1 MNYESKRNLIAW
13 PACLFDRQAFR
24 MIPSKGQGGPDAAP
38 TNWPSSPAD
47 QPVVSSTGRYPRG
60 INVTDLA
67 DTNPRAAATAWLDA
81 FQSAL
86 SRQDTQAAAALF
98 LPDGHWRDLVAFT
111 WHILTMNGMAE
122 IAATLDRTLPAV
134 RPTGF
139 RIAPDRVAPRL
150 VTRAGTQTI
159 EALIA
164 FETATGRASGVL
176 RLAPNAHGA
185 LVAWV
190 LLTALDEIKDHE
202 ERIGP
207 RVGTGQ
213 AYSREFGGPNWLDHR
228 QRAMAYEDHDPVAI
242 VIGGGQAGLGIA
254 ACLGQLGI
262 DTLVIDRHER
272 VGDAWR
278 KRYHSLTLHN
288 EVHINHL
295 PYMPFPPNT
304 PVFIPKDKLA
314 NWFESYADA
323 MELNVWTGTELK
335 HGTFDDTTGRWEVS
349 LRRQDGSERTLRP
362 KHLIFATGVSAIPIR
377 PDAPGLDDFA
387 GTVMHSGQYTTGH
400 AWNGRKVLVMGT
412 GNSGHDVA
420 QDLHAS
426 GAEVT
431 MIQRN
436 TTLIVSLEQ
445 AQTVY
450 NMYKEGP
457 NLADCD
463 LLATAVPYKVLVKG
477 YQIAAAAMRKADR
490 KLLDGLA
497 ARGFRLDNGPPD
509 DTGFQMKYLRRGGGY
524 YFNVGCSDLIVDGRI
539 GLIQYSDIDRF
550 VPEGV
555 RMKDGR
561 VLEAELLVAATGY
574 KNQQDVVRQY
584 LGDDVA
590 DRVGLVWGFDDRG
603 EQRNMWRRTAQPG
616 LWFTAGGLPH
626 VRIYSKYLA
635 LQIKAMEEGLLGQSG
650 AEAAWAEPVLA
661 LQDG

>member
-1 MNYESKRNLIAW
+1 
-13 PACLFDRQAFR
+13 
-24 MIPSKGQGGPDAAP
+24 
-38 TNWPSSPAD
+38 
-47 QPVVSSTGRYPRG
+47 
-60 INVTDLA
+60 
-67 DTNPRAAATAWLDA
+67 
-81 FQSAL
+81 
-86 SRQDTQAAAALF
+86 
-98 LPDGHWRDLVAFT
+98 
-111 WHILTMNGMAE
+111 
-122 IAATLDRTLPAV
+122 
-134 RPTGF
+134 
-139 RIAPDRVAPRL
+139 L

-159 EALIA
+159 EALFG

-176 RLAPNAHGA
+176 RLVPNAAGD

-202 ERIGP
+202 ERIGA
-207 RVGTGQ
+207 RASSGQ
-213 AYSREFGGPNWLDHR
+213 AYSREFGGPNWLDYR
-228 QRAMAYEDHDPVAI
+228 EKAVAYADHDPVAI

-254 ACLGQLGI
+254 ACLGQLGVN
-262 DTLVIDRHER
+262 TLVIDRHER

-335 HGTFDDTTGRWEVS
+335 HGTFDETTGRWEVS

-362 KHLIFATGVSAIPIR
+362 RHLIFATGVSAIPIR

-400 AWNGRKVLVMGT
+400 TWKGRKALVMGT

-426 GAEVT
+426 GADVT
-431 MIQRN
+431 MIQRS
-436 TTLIVSLEQ
+436 TTLIVSLTQ
-445 AQTVY
+445 AQKVY
-450 NMYKEGP
+450 DMYKEGP
-457 NLADCD
+457 TLADCD
-463 LLATAVPYKVLVKG
+463 LLATAVPYQVLVKS
-477 YQIAAAAMRKADR
+477 YQISTAASQAADKE
-490 KLLDGLA
+490 LLDGLA
-497 ARGFRLDNGPPD
+497 ARGFRLDKGQPD

-524 YFNVGCSDLIVDGRI
+524 YFNVGCSDLIVDGSI

-561 VLEAELLVAATGY
+561 ILEAELLVAATGY
-574 KNQQDVVRQY
+574 KNQQEVVRLY
-584 LGDDVA
+584 LGDEIA
-590 DRVGLVWGFDDRG
+590 DRIGPVWGYDEGG
-603 EQRNMWRRTAQPG
+603 EERNMWRRTAQPG

-626 VRIYSKYLA
+626 VRIYSRYLA
-635 LQIKAMEEGLLGQSG
+635 LQIKASEEGLLGAPMAVRVG
-650 AEAAWAEPVLA
+650 E
-661 LQDG
+661 LQAT

>member
-1 MNYESKRNLIAW
+1 VTNTTNIADMD
-13 PACLFDRQAFR
+13 P
-24 MIPSKGQGGPDAAP
+24 GDAASG
-38 TNWPSSPAD
+38 W
-47 QPVVSSTGRYPRG
+47 
-60 INVTDLA
+60 LA
-67 DTNPRAAATAWLDA
+67 AFDT
-81 FQSAL
+81 AL
-86 SRQDTQAAAALF
+86 SRNDAAAAAALF
-98 LPDGHWRDLVAFT
+98 SPDGHRRDLVAFT
-111 WHILTMNGMAE
+111 WHILTMSGTDE
-122 IAATLDRTLPAV
+122 IAATLRRTLAEV
-134 RPTGF
+134 RPCGF
-139 RIAPDRVAPRL
+139 RIAPNRVAPRL
-150 VTRAGTQTI
+150 VTRAGTPTI
-159 EALIA
+159 EALFM
-164 FETATGRASGVL
+164 FETAMGRGSGVL
-176 RLAPNAHGA
+176 RLVADGRGG
-185 LVAWV
+185 LGAWV
-190 LLTALDEIKDHE
+190 LLTALDEIKGHE

-207 RVGTGQ
+207 RASTGQ
-213 AYSREFGGPNWLDHR
+213 AFSREFGGPNWLDYR
-228 QRAMAYEDHDPVAI
+228 NRSRAYEDHDPVAV

-254 ACLGQLGI
+254 ACLGRLGV

-335 HGTFDDTTGRWEVS
+335 YGTFDETSGQWEVA

-362 KHLIFATGVSAIPIR
+362 RHLIFATGVSAIPVR

-400 AWNGRKVLVMGT
+400 AWKGRKALVMGT

-426 GAEVT
+426 GVQVT
-431 MIQRN
+431 MIQRA

-445 AQTVY
+445 AQKVY
-450 NMYKEGP
+450 DMYKEGP
-457 NLADCD
+457 ALADCD
-463 LLATAVPYKVLVKG
+463 LLATAVPYKVLVQG
-477 YQIAAAAMRKADR
+477 YQIAAAAMQAADR
-490 KLLDGLA
+490 TLLDGLA

-524 YFNVGCSDLIVDGRI
+524 YFNVGCSDLIVDGSI
-539 GLIQYSDIDRF
+539 GLLQYSDIERF
-550 VPEGV
+550 VPQGV

-561 VLEAELLVAATGY
+561 VIEADLLVAATGY
-574 KNQQDVVRQY
+574 KNQQDVVRMY
-584 LGDDVA
+584 LGDDIA
-590 DRVGLVWGFDDRG
+590 ERIGPVWGFDEGG
-603 EQRNMWRRTAQPG
+603 EQRNMWRRTTQPG

-635 LQIKAMEEGLLGQSG
+635 VQIKAIEEGLLDGRVDVRNGRGRLLDRMVG
-650 AEAAWAEPVLA
+650 ADA
-661 LQDG
+661 GT